1 MYFLVNTLALTLWTL
16 IFYGREYGNLQVNT
30 RQQTERIDVKTAKKK
45 EIRGSSGDRGEER
58 STLERGTQSRGTL
71 LQVLQV

>member
-58 STLERGTQSRGTL
+58 SILERGTQSRGTL